1 VPKLEKFR
9 LTLSALDL
17 SGVTPDVLPDKALS
31 ETVFRDLALGMPEM
45 SDVPLDVSSVGHAK
59 SMFLD
64 FGN

>member
-1 VPKLEKFR
+1 
-9 LTLSALDL
+9 
-17 SGVTPDVLPDKALS
+17 
-31 ETVFRDLALGMPEM
+31 MPEM